1 MTCTRHGNN
10 LHPELPPCPTCGEWA
25 WRTGGVTM
33 GVHTSATY
41 TCGSP
46 ECLGTAHA
54 LFCGLALAVIFERHP
69 EEFDSIDIPPQ
80 LGDWLGSARRALRS
94 ANINECVHAGV
105 EPPGSIVVPLPAL
118 SGCLYGWVAWER
130 AARGDLV
137 DLGQLFCARVAR
149 LREPA
154 LTKSGYDDEMFT
166 NTSR

>member
-1 MTCTRHGNN
+1 M
-10 LHPELPPCPTCGEWA
+10 
-25 WRTGGVTM
+25 
-33 GVHTSATY
+33 
-41 TCGSP
+41 
-46 ECLGTAHA
+46 
-54 LFCGLALAVIFERHP
+54 IFERQP
-69 EEFDSIDIPPQ
+69 EEFDLIDIPPR

-105 EPPGSIVVPLPAL
+105 EPPGSIVVPLPAP

-130 AARGDLV
+130 AACGDIV
-137 DLGQLFCARVAR
+137 DLGQLFRARVAR

>member
-25 WRTGGVTM
+25 WRSGEIRM
-33 GVHTSATY
+33 GLGCCATY

-46 ECLGTAHA
+46 ECLSTAHVVV
-54 LFCGLALAVIFERHP
+54 CGLALAVIFERQP
-69 EEFDSIDIPPQ
+69 EEFDSIDIPHP
-80 LGDWLGSARRALRS
+80 LVEWLCSASAELRR

-130 AARGDLV
+130 AACGDLV

>member
-10 LHPELPPCPTCGEWA
+10 LHPELPACATCGEWA

-33 GVHTSATY
+33 GLGVSATY

-46 ECLGTAHA
+46 GCLGTAHV
-54 LFCGLALAVIFERHP
+54 LFCGLALAVIFERRP
-69 EEFDSIDIPPQ
+69 EEFDSIDIPRP
-80 LGDWLGSARRALRS
+80 LVDWLSSARAALRH
-94 ANINECVHAGV
+94 ANINECVYADV
-105 EPPGSIVVPLPAL
+105 DPPNSIIVPLPAP

-130 AARGDLV
+130 AACGDLV

>member
-1 MTCTRHGNN
+1 
-10 LHPELPPCPTCGEWA
+10 
-25 WRTGGVTM
+25 M
-33 GVHTSATY
+33 GLGTSATY

-46 ECLGTAHA
+46 ECLGTAHV
-54 LFCGLALAVIFERHP
+54 LFCGLALAVIFERQP
-69 EEFDSIDIPPQ
+69 EEFDSIDIPSP
-80 LGDWLGSARRALRS
+80 LWDWLRFATTALRH

-105 EPPGSIVVPLPAL
+105 EPPGSIVVPLPAP

-130 AARGDLV
+130 AACGDLV

>member
-1 MTCTRHGNN
+1 
-10 LHPELPPCPTCGEWA
+10 
-25 WRTGGVTM
+25 M
-33 GVHTSATY
+33 GLGTSATY

-46 ECLGTAHA
+46 ECLGTAHV
-54 LFCGLALAVIFERHP
+54 LFCGLALAVIFERQP
-69 EEFDSIDIPPQ
+69 EEFDSIDIPSP
-80 LGDWLGSARRALRS
+80 LWDWLRFARTALRH

-105 EPPGSIVVPLPAL
+105 EPPGSIVVPLPAP

-130 AARGDLV
+130 AACGDVV